1 MFSKIIDS
9 LQEAAG
15 NSVDLLAELAGLESY
30 IAETYTQRCVTELLQ
45 NSDDAKSSK
54 VVIFKA
60 DTDLV
65 YLNNGSVFSER
76 DFASLCTSAL
86 SSKQRGESIGYRGIG
101 FKSVVNICDSVIVAS
116 NELKCVFDRAKTR
129 SLLGTTANV
138 PLIRVPHHLT
148 QEERGLVQSI
158 LDDNAD
164 FATCFI
170 FRGIDQDYLRQ
181 EIDSLTNEHF
191 LFLKNLQS
199 IQISTDAQSKPKS
212 LVISR
217 TDSLEYQSEG
227 MAVKQVLISSSSDGT
242 SSSWTVFSQ
251 SESSIA
257 FISDNGIP
265 SRLPSETALLHA
277 YLPTQCPTGTGV
289 RFNSDFSTDPSRTRL
304 KYDDLTE
311 KAIKAIAKII
321 YSLLSKYSNTSST
334 LFWQSCLDAIVPH
347 ANYKIYELQGNR
359 FCGLL
364 IKELSEL
371 VSKMPLD
378 LHAIPQAFRGI
389 EHLTSCFPNEL
400 CVFMPVSSSF
410 NEAKNFLASIGIAAL
425 PSSAIL
431 KFYQEQ
437 ENAIDPKCS
446 SIFIR
451 NLLSENFSIDAIGS
465 MYIFPSRDRKCLRA
479 SDFLP
484 GITTLDPVFVQELAE
499 KLMST
504 RRVKE
509 LLTGM
514 GFSPATIDELLP
526 TREKNAMNMIS
537 LGKSLVSS
545 KDELVNTTSADTGVQ
560 VRFLN
565 EQEKSRYGV
574 KDWRLAEELVAYHYR
589 TLGCRVIDVSKANKG
604 YDLEAIGDSGKLCI
618 EIKKLGNPSRE
629 FTMTQNEFN
638 ESIFRGDSFILALV
652 SPRDEGGM
660 EIMFI
665 ANPYV
670 ELSAFTT
677 KRAKAYEFY
686 VSGFAYS
693 PDVVYQ

>member
-65 YLNNGSVFSER
+65 YLNNGRVFSER

-101 FKSVVNICDSVIVAS
+101 FKSVVNICDSVIVVS
-116 NELKCVFDRAKTR
+116 NELKCIFDRARTR

-148 QEERGLVQSI
+148 QEERGLAQSI

-164 FATCFI
+164 FATCFV
-170 FRGIDQDYLRQ
+170 FRGIDQDYLQQ

-199 IQISTDAQSKPKS
+199 IEISTDVQSRPKS
-212 LVISR
+212 LVITR
-217 TDSLEYQSEG
+217 TDNLEYQSEEI
-227 MAVKQVLISSSSDGT
+227 AIKQVLISPSSDGT
-242 SSSWTVFSQ
+242 PSSWTVFSQ

-265 SRLPSETALLHA
+265 SRIPSDTALLHA
-277 YLPTQCPTGTGV
+277 YLPTQCPTGTGA

-304 KYDDLTE
+304 KYDDLTD

-321 YSLLSKYSNTSST
+321 YSILRKYSSNSST

-359 FCGLL
+359 FCALL

-371 VSKMPLD
+371 VSERPLD
-378 LHAIPQAFRGI
+378 LYAIPPVFREI
-389 EHLTSCFPNEL
+389 EHLTSWFPNEM

-410 NEAKNFLASIGIAAL
+410 NDAKNFLTSIGIPAL
-425 PSSAIL
+425 PNSAIV
-431 KFYQEQ
+431 KFYQEP

-446 SIFIR
+446 SILIR
-451 NLLSENFSIDAIGS
+451 NLLSGNFSIDAIAS
-465 MYIFPSRDRKCLRA
+465 MYIFPSRDLKCLRA

-484 GITTLDPVFVQELAE
+484 ASTTLDPDFVQELSE
-499 KLMST
+499 RLMST

-509 LLTGM
+509 LLTEM
-514 GFSPATIDELLP
+514 GFPSATVEELLP
-526 TREKNAMNMIS
+526 SREKSVVNTSS
-537 LGKSLVSS
+537 LRKSLVAS
-545 KDELVNTTSADTGVQ
+545 KNKLVENMSADTSVQ

-589 TLGCRVIDVSKANKG
+589 TLGYRVIDVSKANKG
-604 YDLEAIGDSGKLCI
+604 YDLEAIGDSGKLCV
-618 EIKKLGNPSRE
+618 EIKKLTNPPRE
-629 FTMTQNEFN
+629 FTLTQNEFN

-652 SPRDEGGM
+652 SPRDEGGL

-686 VSGFAYS
+686 VSGFSYS
-693 PDVVYQ
+693 PDVIYQ

>member
-30 IAETYTQRCVTELLQ
+30 IAETYTQRCITELLQ
-45 NSDDAKSSK
+45 NSDDAKSTK
-54 VVIFKA
+54 VFIFEA

-65 YLNNGSVFSER
+65 YLNNGCVFSER
-76 DFASLCTSAL
+76 DFGSLCTSAL

-116 NELKCVFDRAKTR
+116 NELQCAFDRTR
-129 SLLGTTANV
+129 TRLLLGTTANV

-158 LDDNAD
+158 LDKNVD
-164 FATCFI
+164 FATCFV
-170 FRGIDQDYLRQ
+170 FRGIDKDYLRQ

-191 LFLKNLQS
+191 LFLRNLQS
-199 IQISTDAQSKPKS
+199 IKISTDAQIKPKS

-217 TDSLEYQSEG
+217 TDNLEHQGEG
-227 MAVKQVLISSSSDGT
+227 IAVTQVLISPSSDGA

-277 YLPTQCPTGTGV
+277 YLPTQCPTGTGA

-304 KYDDLTE
+304 KYDDLTD
-311 KAIKAIAKII
+311 KAIKTIARMI
-321 YSLLSKYSNTSST
+321 YSLLSNYSNNSSS
-334 LFWQSCLDAIVPH
+334 LFWQSCLDAIVPY
-347 ANYKIYELQGNR
+347 ANYKIYELQGNH
-359 FCGLL
+359 FCSLL

-371 VSKMPLD
+371 TARMPLN
-378 LHAIPQAFRGI
+378 LHAIPPVFREI
-389 EHLTSCFPNEL
+389 EHLTSYFPNEL

-410 NEAKNFLASIGIAAL
+410 NEAKNFLASIGISAL
-425 PSSAIL
+425 PKSAVV
-431 KFYQEQ
+431 KFFQEH

-451 NLLSENFSIDAIGS
+451 NLLSENFSIDEIAS
-465 MYIFPSRDRKCLRA
+465 MYIFPSRDSKCLRA
-479 SDFLP
+479 SDFSP
-484 GITTLDPVFVQELAE
+484 SSTTLDPSFVQELVE

-504 RRVKE
+504 RRVRE
-509 LLTGM
+509 FLTGL
-514 GFSPATIDELLP
+514 GFTSAMVEDLLP
-526 TREKNAMNMIS
+526 SQEKKTINSSLLRKSPNA
-537 LGKSLVSS
+537 S
-545 KDELVNTTSADTGVQ
+545 KDKIIDMINSDASAQ
-560 VRFLN
+560 VKFLS

-589 TLGCRVIDVSKANKG
+589 TLGYRVVDVSKANKG
-604 YDLEAIGDSGKLCI
+604 YDLEAIGDSGKLCV
-618 EIKKLGNPSRE
+618 EIKRLGNPPRE
-629 FTMTQNEFN
+629 FTLTQNEFN
-638 ESIFRGDSFILALV
+638 ESIFRGESFILALV
-652 SPRDEGGM
+652 SAREEGGM

-665 ANPYV
+665 ANPYI

-686 VSGFAYS
+686 VSGFTYA